1 VSKREKPFNNPFA
14 SLPRSPAA
22 KGSLDGKIKQQ
33 AEPAPPRAE
42 VPALSLPK
50 GACPELAEG
59 ACPELVEGEDEAA
72 LFRNMVGEVVPVR
85 GAPRL
90 PAAAPEVDLNRI
102 TDPDAEALAQLNA
115 LVENDGPIDL
125 SDSDEYIEGAIPSF
139 DRKTLRKLRAGDF
152 AVQAHLDLHGLTREE
167 AKDALFAFLEDSRR
181 RARRLVLVV
190 HGRGIHSKDQIPV
203 LKESLRVWLSQG
215 RIGKQVLAFA
225 TARPC
230 DGGAG
235 ALYLMLRR

>member
-22 KGSLDGKIKQQ
+22 NRSLDGKIKQ
-33 AEPAPPRAE
+33 EPELAPP
-42 VPALSLPK
+42 V
-50 GACPELAEG
+50 AEG

-102 TDPDAEALAQLNA
+102 TDPDAEVLAQLNA
-115 LVENDGPIDL
+115 LVESDGPIDL
-125 SDSDEYIEGAIPSF
+125 SNSDEYIEGAIPSF

-225 TARPC
+225 TARPH

>member
-1 VSKREKPFNNPFA
+1 MNRLKSSPGHPVSKREKPFNNPFA

-22 KGSLDGKIKQQ
+22 NRSLEEKRKQEI
-33 AEPAPPRAE
+33 EPAPP
-42 VPALSLPK
+42 
-50 GACPELAEG
+50 LAE
-59 ACPELVEGEDEAA
+59 PEDEAA
-72 LFRNMVGEVVPVR
+72 LFRDMVGEVVPVR

-102 TDPDAEALAQLNA
+102 TDPDAEVLAQLNA
-115 LVENDGPIDL
+115 LVESDGPIDL
-125 SDSDEYIEGAIPSF
+125 SNSDEYIEGAIPSF

-167 AKDALFAFLEDSRR
+167 AKEALFAFLEDSRR

>member
-1 VSKREKPFNNPFA
+1 MSKREKPFNNPFA
-14 SLPRSPAA
+14 TLPRSPAA
-22 KGSLDGKIKQQ
+22 KRSAKEKTQQ
-33 AEPAPPRAE
+33 EPELAPP
-42 VPALSLPK
+42 V
-50 GACPELAEG
+50 AEG

-72 LFRNMVGEVVPVR
+72 LFRDMVGEVVPVR
-85 GAPRL
+85 GAQRL
-90 PAAAPEVDLNRI
+90 PAPAPQVDLNHI
-102 TDPDAEALAQLNA
+102 TDPDAEALAQLYA
-115 LVENDGPIDL
+115 LVENEGPIDL

-167 AKDALFAFLEDSRR
+167 AKEALFAFLEDSRR